1 MGTKELIYAKESRI
15 LELKTY
21 LTKTDYYDH
30 KAWRGDEVDE
40 NIMTSRVEA
49 VAEINS
55 LEAEIITL
63 TEQLKEEENHV
74 SIEN

>member
-1 MGTKELIYAKESRI
+1 MGARELIYAKESRI

>member
-1 MGTKELIYAKESRI
+1 MGARELIYAKESRI

-49 VAEINS
+49 VAEISS